1 VKRWSAGSSVNTCN
15 WVIKGA
21 VFSSNNAIIVLVVV
35 LEKRK
40 LSVFK
45 VSFEVELPCYYVYYK
60 LPEIPKTKRSYTKE
74 LVGVLKKIR
83 GVPY

>member
-1 VKRWSAGSSVNTCN
+1 
-15 WVIKGA
+15 
-21 VFSSNNAIIVLVVV
+21 VLVVV

-45 VSFEVELPCYYVYYK
+45 VSFEAGLPCYYVYCK
-60 LPEIPKTKRSYTKE
+60 LPEIPKTKRSCTKE

>member
-1 VKRWSAGSSVNTCN
+1 
-15 WVIKGA
+15 
-21 VFSSNNAIIVLVVV
+21 VLAVV

-45 VSFEVELPCYYVYYK
+45 VSFEAGLPCYYVYCK
-60 LPEIPKTKRSYTKE
+60 LPKIPKTKRSCTKE

>member
-1 VKRWSAGSSVNTCN
+1 
-15 WVIKGA
+15 
-21 VFSSNNAIIVLVVV
+21 VLAVV

-45 VSFEVELPCYYVYYK
+45 VSFEAGLPCYYVYYK
-60 LPEIPKTKRSYTKE
+60 LPKIPKTKRSYTKE
-74 LVGVLKKIR
+74 LVSVLKKIR